1 MAKTLQEELI
11 VKISADVSDLSKKID
26 QANGK
31 VGGFASSAKKLGGI
45 MAGAFAVSKVAE
57 FGKAIIMGAS
67 DMEESLNKVNVVFG
81 NSSQQVIDFA
91 NNSLTAFGIAKGEA
105 LEATSLFGDMATS
118 MGLNNQ
124 EASEM
129 AMSMTALSGDLASF
143 KNIRTDVAQTA
154 LKGIFTGETESL
166 KSLGIVMT
174 EANLEQFAMEQGIQ
188 KNIKSMT
195 QAEKVNLRYA
205 FVMDKTKTA
214 QGDFAKTSDGSAN
227 QMRIFQQSMAELG
240 AELGAIVLPL
250 FNKLIKFV
258 NRLVAQVRTGLPK
271 IKAVFSNTFRAIQNA
286 IIAYLQ
292 FFLKNNPFSLI
303 IQGVNAVARTFKM
316 TELANPFE
324 RMAKSLEGLKATI
337 PEVTEKVVKLKQETD
352 GLNQS
357 TTQTSVATTNVGKA
371 SEKTRKVQF
380 KTFEMNK
387 VGLQGVKFAQDEVNQ
402 SLKQIDMTT
411 TQVGQNSQATADLT
425 AQGFLGASQ
434 SIINGLSA
442 IGAKSKGLA
451 LLEIATN
458 TAMGIAGAVKAGAG
472 VPFPAN
478 LPAIA
483 SGIGA
488 VLAGMA
494 GAKSALAQA
503 PAFAMGGIVGGTSF
517 QGDRVLARVNSGE
530 MILNKAQQ
538 GRLFG
543 MINNPNMGA
552 SVGFGG
558 RLRGEDIFFSQERS
572 TNRLSR
578 YR

>member
-1 MAKTLQEELI
+1 
-11 VKISADVSDLSKKID
+11 
-26 QANGK
+26 
-31 VGGFASSAKKLGGI
+31 
-45 MAGAFAVSKVAE
+45 
-57 FGKAIIMGAS
+57 
-67 DMEESLNKVNVVFG
+67 
-81 NSSQQVIDFA
+81 
-91 NNSLTAFGIAKGEA
+91 
-105 LEATSLFGDMATS
+105 
-118 MGLNNQ
+118 
-124 EASEM
+124 
-129 AMSMTALSGDLASF
+129 
-143 KNIRTDVAQTA
+143 
-154 LKGIFTGETESL
+154 
-166 KSLGIVMT
+166 
-174 EANLEQFAMEQGIQ
+174 
-188 KNIKSMT
+188 
-195 QAEKVNLRYA
+195 
-205 FVMDKTKTA
+205 
-214 QGDFAKTSDGSAN
+214 
-227 QMRIFQQSMAELG
+227 MRIFQQSMAELG

-271 IKAVFSNTFRAIQNA
+271 VKAVFSNTFRAIQNA
-286 IIAYLQ
+286 IISYLQ

-316 TELANPFE
+316 AELANPFE
-324 RMAKSLEGLKATI
+324 KMAESLEGLKATI

-352 GLNQS
+352 GLNES

-380 KTFEMNK
+380 ERFEMNK
-387 VGLQGVKFAQDEVNQ
+387 VGLQSVKSAQDEVNQ

-411 TQVGQNSQATADLT
+411 IQVGQNSKATADLT
-425 AQGFLGASQ
+425 TQGFLQASQ
-434 SIINGLSA
+434 SIISGFGA
-442 IGAKSKGLA
+442 IAGQSKSLA
-451 LLEIATN
+451 LFEIATN
-458 TAMGIAGAVKAGAG
+458 TAMGIAGAIKAGAG
-472 VPFPAN
+472 IPFPAN

-483 SGIGA
+483 TGIGA

-494 GAKSALAQA
+494 QAKSALAQA
-503 PAFAMGGIVGGTSF
+503 PAFAMGGIVGGSSF

>member
-1 MAKTLQEELI
+1 
-11 VKISADVSDLSKKID
+11 
-26 QANGK
+26 
-31 VGGFASSAKKLGGI
+31 
-45 MAGAFAVSKVAE
+45 
-57 FGKAIIMGAS
+57 
-67 DMEESLNKVNVVFG
+67 
-81 NSSQQVIDFA
+81 
-91 NNSLTAFGIAKGEA
+91 
-105 LEATSLFGDMATS
+105 FGDMATS

-250 FNKLIKFV
+250 FNKFIKFV
-258 NRLVAQVRTGLPK
+258 NKLVAQVRTGLPK

-286 IIAYLQ
+286 IISYLQ

-303 IQGVNAVARTFKM
+303 IQGVNAVARTFN
-316 TELANPFE
+316 LAEIGNPFE
-324 RMAKSLEGLKATI
+324 KMAKGLESLKATI

-352 GLNQS
+352 GLNES

-380 KTFEMNK
+380 ETFEMNK

-402 SLKQIDMTT
+402 SLKQIDATT
-411 TQVGQNSQATADLT
+411 IQVGQNSQATANLS
-425 AQGFLGASQ
+425 AQGFLQASQ
-434 SIINGLSA
+434 SIISGFSA

-472 VPFPAN
+472 IPFPAN

-483 SGIGA
+483 TGIGA
-488 VLAGMA
+488 VLTGMA
-494 GAKSALAQA
+494 SAKSALAEA
-503 PAFAMGGIVGGTSF
+503 PAFAMGGIVGGSSF
-517 QGDRVLARVNSGE
+517 QGDRVLARVN
-530 MILNKAQQ
+530 
-538 GRLFG
+538 
-543 MINNPNMGA
+543 
-552 SVGFGG
+552 
-558 RLRGEDIFFSQERS
+558 
-572 TNRLSR
+572 
-578 YR
+578 

>member
-26 QANGK
+26 QANSK

-258 NRLVAQVRTGLPK
+258 NRLVAQVRKGLPK
-271 IKAVFSNTFRAIQNA
+271 VKQVFSNTFRAIQNA

-292 FFLKNNPFSLI
+292 FFLKNNPFSLM

-324 RMAKSLEGLKATI
+324 RMAESLEGLKATI
-337 PEVTEKVVKLKQETD
+337 PEVTDKMVKLKQETD
-352 GLNQS
+352 GFNQS
-357 TTQTSVATTNVGKA
+357 TTQTSVATNNVGKA
-371 SEKTRKVQF
+371 SEKTRQIQF
-380 KTFEMNK
+380 ETFEMNK

-472 VPFPAN
+472 IPFPAN

>member
-26 QANGK
+26 QANSK
-31 VGGFASSAKKLGGI
+31 VGGFAKSAKKLGGV

-250 FNKLIKFV
+250 FNKFIKFV
-258 NRLVAQVRTGLPK
+258 NKLVAQVRTGLPK

-286 IIAYLQ
+286 IISYLQ

-303 IQGVNAVARTFKM
+303 IQGVNAVARTFN
-316 TELANPFE
+316 LAEIGNPFE
-324 RMAKSLEGLKATI
+324 KMAKGLESLKATI

-352 GLNQS
+352 GLNES

-371 SEKTRKVQF
+371 SEKTRQIQF
-380 KTFEMNK
+380 ETFEMNK

-402 SLKQIDMTT
+402 SLKQIDATT
-411 TQVGQNSQATADLT
+411 IQVGQNSQATANLS
-425 AQGFLGASQ
+425 AQGFLQASQ
-434 SIINGLSA
+434 SIISGFSA

-472 VPFPAN
+472 IPFPAN

-483 SGIGA
+483 TGIGA
-488 VLAGMA
+488 VLTGMA
-494 GAKSALAQA
+494 SAKSALAEA
-503 PAFAMGGIVGGTSF
+503 PAFAMGGIVGGSSF

-543 MINNPNMGA
+543 MINNANMGS